1 MLYIRGRSPLMAFSP
16 EDSLSLETS
25 RRPDDGE
32 LVALAQGGDQS
43 AFEHLFERYNRQIC
57 LYMTRMVGNDST
69 GCDLTQETFLKAWES
84 LSGLR
89 DVSRFPAWLYRIA
102 TNIARDYQRRVRNAY
117 WLPWDMYRE
126 QENLDGIRSV
136 GMEHQVEE
144 TELLTL
150 ALAHVSLTYRA
161 CLIFYLIEELPQ
173 RQIAERL
180 GIKESSVSKYVSRG
194 LEELRHIYFR
204 LSGETAMQEKRR

>member
-1 MLYIRGRSPLMAFSP
+1 MSFSP

-25 RRPDDGE
+25 RRPDEAE
-32 LVALAQGGDQS
+32 LVALAQGGDQP
-43 AFEHLFERYNRQIC
+43 AFERLFERYNHQIC

-69 GCDLTQETFLKAWES
+69 GCDLTQETFLKAWEA
-84 LSGLR
+84 LPDLR
-89 DVSRFPAWLYRIA
+89 DASRFPGWLYRIA
-102 TNIARDYQRRVRNAY
+102 TNIAHDYQRRVRASH

-126 QENLDGIRSV
+126 QEAIDSSRS
-136 GMEHQVEE
+136 GRMEDQVEE

-161 CLIFYLIEELPQ
+161 CLILYLIEELPQ

-194 LEELRHIYFR
+194 LEELRRIYFR
-204 LSGETAMQEKRR
+204 LSGEAAIREKLR